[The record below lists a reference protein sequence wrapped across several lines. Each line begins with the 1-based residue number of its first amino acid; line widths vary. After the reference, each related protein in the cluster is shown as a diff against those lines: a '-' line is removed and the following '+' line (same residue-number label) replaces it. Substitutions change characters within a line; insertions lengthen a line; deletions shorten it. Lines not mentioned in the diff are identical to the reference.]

1 MAIRSSNTQDPIP
14 ESDLDLWKELR
25 AGRKS
30 ALQHLFLKYHD
41 SLYRYGLAFCNHEAS
56 VKDSIQDLFYE
67 LWEKHSRL
75 SRVDNVKAYLW
86 VSFRRT
92 LLKKLK
98 NLNKSAALFECN
110 LHQFGVVKSRETKI
124 ITDERVQINKQLL
137 KKAVSTLSD
146 KEHEALY
153 LKYYEG
159 MTYEEIQV
167 IMDVNYQTTRN
178 YIYRAIKNI
187 REAIKEE
194 SVSEKTFIEASAVIL
209 MLFL

>member
-1 MAIRSSNTQDPIP
+1 MAIRISNTKDPLP
-14 ESDLDLWKELR
+14 KSDSDLWEELR
-25 AGRKS
+25 AGQKS

-41 SLYRYGLAFCNHEAS
+41 SLYQYGLAFCNQKAS

-75 SRVDNVKAYLW
+75 SSVENVKAYLW

-98 NLNKSAALFECN
+98 NLNKSDALFECN
-110 LHQFGVVKSRETKI
+110 LHQFGVVKSRETKMI
-124 ITDERVQINKQLL
+124 NGERVRINKQLL
-137 KKAVSTLSD
+137 KNAISTLSD

-167 IMDVNYQTTRN
+167 IMDVNYQTSRN

-187 REAIKEE
+187 REAIKKE
-194 SVSEKTFIEASAVIL
+194 SVSEKTIIEASAVIL